1 MTVFYDIYAVG
12 LLTMSISLF
21 LARYGRFDPPMS
33 PYLTIICTS
42 AVARWLGAQ
51 GMHLSAL
58 ILLTAAGFLYV
69 ACLTKPD
76 RAQWREEA
84 RAFRRLRASPSAA
97 QGGRPRQGAVKRRA
111 LGLQRR

>member
-12 LLTMSISLF
+12 LLTMSIGLF
-21 LARYGRFDPPMS
+21 LARYGRSDPPMS

-51 GMHLSAL
+51 GMHLAAL

-76 RAQWREEA
+76 REQWREEA
-84 RAFRRLRASPSAA
+84 RALRRFRIRKKEASAGP
-97 QGGRPRQGAVKRRA
+97 Q
-111 LGLQRR
+111 